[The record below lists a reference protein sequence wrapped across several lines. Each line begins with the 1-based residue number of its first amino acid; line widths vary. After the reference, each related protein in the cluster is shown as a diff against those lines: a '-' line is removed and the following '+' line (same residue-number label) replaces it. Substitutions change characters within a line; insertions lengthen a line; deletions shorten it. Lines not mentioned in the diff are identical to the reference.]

1 MPGPEETTPFGLYL
15 SNLLSRRVDGPPG
28 ILNELYSLHGE
39 LQSETSVE
47 AASRVVVRMS
57 STMDREMARVRAAL
71 GGGVTPF
78 STLRG
83 YFLEEVA
90 LTIAKLTVRRLDPGI
105 VVRKFS
111 TGDGVITGLS
121 LRYGRGGLPTPTEMR
136 FRKDRE
142 DVILGFP
149 RDLRLTDRSAGG
161 ELTLANQVVPLCV
174 IACKIYIDATRLENV
189 LAKARSILPSYAG
202 ASFFVLAEWDALG
215 AEWHGASGEI
225 LDALYAPVERLVF
238 LRQGQRPGNEVLR
251 QESMAHPYR
260 RDQLRVLSERIK
272 RAYQNWS
279 AA

>member
-1 MPGPEETTPFGLYL
+1 MDGEMP
-15 SNLLSRRVDGPPG
+15 
-28 ILNELYSLHGE
+28 
-39 LQSETSVE
+39 
-47 AASRVVVRMS
+47 
-57 STMDREMARVRAAL
+57 RVRTAL

-90 LTIAKLTVRRLDPGI
+90 LTLAKLTVRPLDPGI

-121 LRYGRGGLPTPTEMR
+121 LRYGRGGLPVPTEMR

-149 RDLRLTDRSAGG
+149 RDLRLTDRSAPGD
-161 ELTLANQVVPLCV
+161 LTLSNQVVPLCV

-202 ASFFVLAEWDALG
+202 SSFFVLAEWDALG
-215 AEWHGASGEI
+215 AEWHGANGEV
-225 LDALYAPVERLVF
+225 LDALYAPVERLLF
-238 LRQGQRPGNEVLR
+238 LRRGPRPDNNLLR
-251 QESMAHPYR
+251 QESIAHPYR
-260 RDQLRVLSERIK
+260 REQLTALSERIK
-272 RAYQNWS
+272 RAYESWS

>member
-1 MPGPEETTPFGLYL
+1 MPSPEETTPFGLYL
-15 SNLLSRRVDGPPG
+15 SNLLGRRTGGLPG
-28 ILNELYSLHGE
+28 ILNDLYGLHVE
-39 LQSETSVE
+39 LQAARSVD
-47 AASRVVVRMS
+47 AASTVILRIS
-57 STMDREMARVRAAL
+57 STMDEEMTRVREAL

-90 LTIAKLTVRRLDPGI
+90 LTVAKLTIRPLDPGI

-121 LRYGRGGLPTPTEMR
+121 LRYGRGGLPVPTDMR

-142 DVILGFP
+142 DVILGFA
-149 RDLRLTDRSAGG
+149 RDLRLTDPSAEG
-161 ELTLANQVVPLCV
+161 ELTLANQLVPLCV

-215 AEWHGASGEI
+215 AVWHGAAGEI
-225 LDALYAPVERLVF
+225 LDALHAPVERLIF
-238 LRQGQRPGNEVLR
+238 LRKGQRPDNKVLR
-251 QESMAHPYR
+251 QESIAHPYR
-260 RDQLRVLSERIK
+260 RDQLMALSDRIS